1 MSEQKSNPN
10 QPSSQPLVTEQEQE
24 LDKISEI
31 ALQESSA
38 ITSDAKKTQ
47 RELET
52 YEGETSDSELISKL
66 GQAEEARKNSRLK
79 TEQLQEQIR
88 RYKLETDALEH
99 KNKEEVILD
108 EARRN
113 YTRNLFLL
121 TVFWLIVV
129 VLFVLATGLSYA
141 HLNNPDCVENCA
153 KFSLS
158 ENILIAFITST
169 TATVIGIFIIV
180 AKWLFP
186 PPKEKQESKEK

>member
-1 MSEQKSNPN
+1 MSEQKSDPN

-108 EARRN
+108 LMPN
-113 YTRNLFLL
+113 K
-121 TVFWLIVV
+121 VV
-129 VLFVLATGLSYA
+129 VITVL
-141 HLNNPDCVENCA
+141 
-153 KFSLS
+153 
-158 ENILIAFITST
+158 
-169 TATVIGIFIIV
+169 
-180 AKWLFP
+180 
-186 PPKEKQESKEK
+186 